1 MYTRTANPVLVYL
14 RKENMRV
21 LVFGS
26 KEWSDYND
34 VIRQLTV
41 LIDDR
46 KHFYPDDKEYLFIH
60 TGMRGAENMVTE
72 YIGKT
77 ERFLRQKGYKI
88 KEEIIRDKSSYSDVS
103 LIESTPDFALI
114 FGDSPRNRSCV
125 KLLEEYSIP
134 HRYIKE

>member
-1 MYTRTANPVLVYL
+1 
-14 RKENMRV
+14 MRV
-21 LVFGS
+21 IVFGS

-46 KHFYPDDKEYLFIH
+46 KHFYPEDKEYVFVH

-77 ERFLRQKGYKI
+77 EKFLRQKGYKI

-103 LIESTPDFALI
+103 LIESIPDFALI

>member
-1 MYTRTANPVLVYL
+1 VYL

-26 KEWSDYND
+26 KDWLDYND

-46 KHFYPDDKEYLFIH
+46 KHFYPDDKEYVFVH

-77 ERFLRQKGYKI
+77 EKFLRQKGYKI

-103 LIESTPDFALI
+103 LIESIPDFALV
-114 FGDSPRNRSCV
+114 FGDSPRNKSCV

>member
-1 MYTRTANPVLVYL
+1 
-14 RKENMRV
+14 MRV

-46 KHFYPDDKEYLFIH
+46 KHFYPDDKEYVFIH

-77 ERFLRQKGYKI
+77 EKFLRQKGYKI

-114 FGDSPRNRSCV
+114 FGDSPRNKSCV